1 MIKVLKPGL
10 LSSIQ
15 DLGRTGYQKFGVIAS
30 GAMDPFSHRMANLLS
45 GNEEN
50 DSALEITMMGPTLTF
65 EEDTLISICGGD
77 LSPSINGQPI
87 RTWRSIFVKK
97 GSELKFGACKKGCRA
112 YLAVSGGFSVLEVMN
127 SRSTYLRAGIG
138 GFKGRALKAGDVLET
153 GKPSPS
159 L

>member
-50 DSALEITMMGPTLTF
+50 DPALEITMMGPSLIF

-87 RTWRSIFVKK
+87 RTWRSVFVKK
-97 GSELKFGACKKGCRA
+97 AANLNSEDAKKGA
-112 YLAVSGGFSVLEVMN
+112 GPIWLFPAVLMF
-127 SRSTYLRAGIG
+127 R
-138 GFKGRALKAGDVLET
+138 K
-153 GKPSPS
+153 
-159 L
+159 